1 MTGID
6 ADRRIADDWY
16 DGVVPGNVTV
26 HPDALVESSYSFHGF
41 RSRQPC
47 GAAFGRGSSM
57 YLGTMLDVGVE
68 GCVTVGD
75 FAILNGPRIICDSR
89 IVIGDYALI
98 AWRVVVMDTYRL
110 PLDAERRQ
118 RLIRAGPDGGSRVP
132 AGEAT
137 ARPVNIGRNV
147 WIGFDS
153 CVLPGVSIGEGSIV
167 GARST
172 VTCDVPPFTIV
183 AGNPARVIRSNLENP
198 GRVA

>member
-6 ADRRIADDWY
+6 AHRRIDGDWY
-16 DGVVPGNVTV
+16 GGVVPENVTV
-26 HPDALVESSYSFHGF
+26 HPDAHLESSYSFYDY
-41 RSRQPC
+41 RSRQAC

-57 YLGTMLDVGVE
+57 YLGTMLDVGAA
-68 GCVTVGD
+68 GCVTVGE

-89 IVIGDYALI
+89 IVIGDYALV

-110 PLDAERRQ
+110 PFDADRR
-118 RLIRAGPDGGSRVP
+118 RDLIHAGPGGGWRVP

-167 GARST
+167 GARSV

-183 AGNPARVIRSNLENP
+183 AGNPARAIRSSLEDS